1 MYTIILIGIGGFIGA
16 ILRYTI
22 GGWVQDN
29 FVSFPFGTLT
39 VNILGSFFLG
49 LVMYLSEYQGIFNEE
64 TRVFLTIG
72 ILGAFTTLSTFSYES
87 FRLLDNSNIM
97 LLVINIVATVVLSI
111 FAVYLGKTVALS
123 LTSGLWR
130 GIG

>member
-1 MYTIILIGIGGFIGA
+1 LYTIILIGIGGFIGA

-29 FVSFPFGTLT
+29 FVSFPFGTLA

>member
-1 MYTIILIGIGGFIGA
+1 LYTIILIGIGGFIGA

>member
-1 MYTIILIGIGGFIGA
+1 
-16 ILRYTI
+16 
-22 GGWVQDN
+22 
-29 FVSFPFGTLT
+29 
-39 VNILGSFFLG
+39 
-49 LVMYLSEYQGIFNEE
+49 MYLSEYQGIFNEE

>member
-1 MYTIILIGIGGFIGA
+1 MYTVILIGIGGFIGT
-16 ILRYTI
+16 ILRYII

-29 FVSFPFGTLT
+29 FISFPFGTLA

-49 LVMYLSEYQGIFNEE
+49 LIMYLSEYQGIFNEE
-64 TRVFLTIG
+64 VRVFLTIG

-87 FRLLDNSNIM
+87 FRLLDSSNIM
-97 LLVINIVATVVLSI
+97 LMVINIIATVALSI
-111 FAVYLGKTVALS
+111 FAVYLGKTVALG

>member
-1 MYTIILIGIGGFIGA
+1 LYTVILIGIGGFIGA

-29 FVSFPFGTLT
+29 FVSFPFGTLA

-64 TRVFLTIG
+64 TRVFLAIG

-111 FAVYLGKTVALS
+111 LAVYLGKTVALS
-123 LTSGLWR
+123 LTTGLWR

>member
-1 MYTIILIGIGGFIGA
+1 MYTLILIGIGGLIGA

-29 FVSFPFGTLT
+29 FISFPFGTLV

-49 LVMYLSEYQGIFNEE
+49 LIMYLSEYQGVFSEE
-64 TRVFLTIG
+64 VRVFLTIG

-87 FRLLDNSNIM
+87 FRLLDNSNFI
-97 LLVINIVATVVLSI
+97 LLTINITATVVLSI

-123 LTSGLWR
+123 RYICT
-130 GIG
+130 

>member
-1 MYTIILIGIGGFIGA
+1 LYTVILIGIGGFIGA
-16 ILRYTI
+16 ILRYII

-29 FVSFPFGTLT
+29 FISFPFGTLA

-49 LVMYLSEYQGIFNEE
+49 LIMYLSEYQGIFNEE
-64 TRVFLTIG
+64 VRVFLTIG

-87 FRLLDNSNIM
+87 FRLLDSSNIM
-97 LLVINIVATVVLSI
+97 LMVINIMATVALSI
-111 FAVYLGKTVALS
+111 FAVYLGKTVALG

>member
-1 MYTIILIGIGGFIGA
+1 LYTVILIGIGGFIGA
-16 ILRYTI
+16 ILRYII

-29 FVSFPFGTLT
+29 FISFPLGTLA

-49 LVMYLSEYQGIFNEE
+49 LIMYLSEYQGIFNEE
-64 TRVFLTIG
+64 VRVFLTIG

-87 FRLLDNSNIM
+87 FRLLDSSNIM
-97 LLVINIVATVVLSI
+97 LMVINIMATVALSI
-111 FAVYLGKTVALS
+111 FAVYLGKTVALG

>member
-1 MYTIILIGIGGFIGA
+1 LYTVILIGIGGFIGA
-16 ILRYTI
+16 ILRYAI

-29 FVSFPFGTLT
+29 FASFPFGTLF

-49 LVMYLSEYQGIFNEE
+49 LIMYLSEYQGVFSEE
-64 TRVFLTIG
+64 ARVFLTIG

-87 FRLLDNSNIM
+87 FRLLDNSSLI
-97 LLVINIVATVVLSI
+97 LLIINITATVVLSI

-123 LTSGLWR
+123 FTTGLWR

>member
-1 MYTIILIGIGGFIGA
+1 LYTIILIGIGGFIGA

-29 FVSFPFGTLT
+29 FVSFPFGTLA

-130 GIG
+130 SIG

>member
-1 MYTIILIGIGGFIGA
+1 MYTVILIGIGGFIGA
-16 ILRYTI
+16 ILRYII

-29 FVSFPFGTLT
+29 FISFPLGTLA

-49 LVMYLSEYQGIFNEE
+49 LIMYLSEYQGIFNEE
-64 TRVFLTIG
+64 VRVFLTIG

-87 FRLLDNSNIM
+87 FRLLDSSNIM
-97 LLVINIVATVVLSI
+97 LMVINIMATVALSI
-111 FAVYLGKTVALS
+111 FAVYLGKTVALG